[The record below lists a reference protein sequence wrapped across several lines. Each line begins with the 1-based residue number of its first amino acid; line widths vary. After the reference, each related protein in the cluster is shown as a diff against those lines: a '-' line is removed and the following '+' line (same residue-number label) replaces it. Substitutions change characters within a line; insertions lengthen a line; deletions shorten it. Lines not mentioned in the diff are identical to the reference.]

1 MDRRLPRQN
10 FPLNL
15 PTNRRL
21 CSTVGGRIVEGWA
34 AHCSAVS
41 AARSRA
47 ATMTNLARSSLAL
60 VLHALFGAAKSC
72 ALVNLFMICPRWSA
86 SGQPT
91 TNQIL
96 LLITAIS
103 WHSVCVIACPAFA
116 DRAYWLASAIVPMAE
131 FGKASS
137 FESVIVSHNPPNIQI
152 VASTTATCDDLLQ
165 RNAVLAALP
174 RNGAG
179 GDYDSSFFFLLKR
192 KITKSA
198 VLVHL
203 QADTP
208 RNIASRQIAGI
219 LDTDVAKNATT
230 IADKMNTEW
239 LNGQIGALKDS
250 GVFFLPFSGF
260 FRGRPQIAVGLP
272 QCEREQRDKNCCKS
286 SNSALVLPNE
296 QPETILSPSEQ
307 DREIGGTLLKG
318 LLAALILGALYAGLK
333 RL

>member
-1 MDRRLPRQN
+1 MQGDELVLGPLSRQQERMDRRLPRQN

-103 WHSVCVIACPAFA
+103 WHLCEHVLFPILCRVTGSCPT
-116 DRAYWLASAIVPMAE
+116 S
-131 FGKASS
+131 
-137 FESVIVSHNPPNIQI
+137 
-152 VASTTATCDDLLQ
+152 
-165 RNAVLAALP
+165 
-174 RNGAG
+174 
-179 GDYDSSFFFLLKR
+179 
-192 KITKSA
+192 
-198 VLVHL
+198 
-203 QADTP
+203 
-208 RNIASRQIAGI
+208 
-219 LDTDVAKNATT
+219 
-230 IADKMNTEW
+230 
-239 LNGQIGALKDS
+239 
-250 GVFFLPFSGF
+250 
-260 FRGRPQIAVGLP
+260 
-272 QCEREQRDKNCCKS
+272 
-286 SNSALVLPNE
+286 SALEEMPRRQFRYVWP
-296 QPETILSPSEQ
+296 
-307 DREIGGTLLKG
+307 RLL
-318 LLAALILGALYAGLK
+318 
-333 RL
+333 